1 MFATLSFNSKSNY
14 AFQNRAAGV
23 SSAPK
28 TAQQDWEVE
37 AEADTWDSYL
47 SSLRRE
53 IGEAIANRANA
64 ERDYQQIV
72 VEADAWERRLAMAQE
87 NNCDQIVRKAL
98 LHKNDCTDRASQL
111 KVAIEQYSIQI
122 SMLQSQ
128 MGFWASQAS

>member
-1 MFATLSFNSKSNY
+1 MFATLSSKSKTNF

-28 TAQQDWEVE
+28 TAQRDWEVE

-47 SSLRRE
+47 GNLRRE
-53 IGEAIANRANA
+53 MDEVIANRANV
-64 ERDYQQIV
+64 EQDYQQLL
-72 VEADAWERRLAMAQE
+72 VEADAWERRLAMAVE
-87 NNCDQIVRKAL
+87 NNCDHIVRKAL

-111 KVAIEQYSIQI
+111 KAAIEQYTVQI

-128 MGFWASQAS
+128 MGFWANQVS